1 MNANYN
7 KLFKMMIDRRMKK
20 NELSR
25 LSGVSASSI
34 SKLGRN
40 ENVFVDILIRI
51 ARVMDCGLDD
61 IVEILPDGEA
71 DDKI

>member
-1 MNANYN
+1 VNANYN